1 MSEPELP
8 DDRELEDFL
17 AGRSAVSRAYRAD
30 AEQQAAPAALDAPV
44 LARAEA
50 PVAQARR
57 LQRWRL
63 PMTLAAS
70 VVVAVGVLRLAVNE
84 PAVRAPSMADAAMPA
99 HPERARGD
107 LAATPEPASAEAKA
121 APTAPAPASAEV
133 AEDAPATLAP
143 PPPESPFAA
152 RAGESRVAPEALLDK
167 KRSATAAAAEAR
179 ANVAIAAAPES
190 EPSAAAPATLA
201 KVTDGFSAANSPA
214 PAPKLRSAFAKS
226 TEQSAP
232 PASVQLQGN
241 SADAAKS
248 ASAPSLASARGVIVS
263 TAAAVAAAPAVIPAP
278 NAPGRYGPFVLGAAT
293 LAAVAEHYQ
302 SEVGI
307 EPVVG
312 LSAGADGR
320 ARYRVLEY
328 ASGADPRGAAWF
340 YFDAEREAL
349 VSVAVSLRPALA
361 TAAIEAQ
368 EMLAAPM
375 QIQADAPA
383 GCNAPDRPV
392 ANITGRYPQYR
403 VYSQRGV
410 YLLLTAPDVVSE
422 IGYFPPCG

>member
-1 MSEPELP
+1 MSELELP

-84 PAVRAPSMADAAMPA
+84 PAVRAPSTADAAMPA

-121 APTAPAPASAEV
+121 APAAPALAEV

-152 RAGESRVAPEALLDK
+152 RAGESRAAPEALLDK
-167 KRSATAAAAEAR
+167 KRSATAPAAEAR

-190 EPSAAAPATLA
+190 EPSVAAPTTLA

-214 PAPKLRSAFAKS
+214 PAPKLRSAFEKS

-248 ASAPSLASARGVIVS
+248 ASAPNLASARGVIVS

-278 NAPGRYGPFVLGAAT
+278 NATGRYGPFVLGEAT

-307 EPVVG
+307 GPVVG

-320 ARYRVLEY
+320 TRYRVLEY
-328 ASGADPRGAAWF
+328 ASGVDPRGAAWF

-368 EMLAAPM
+368 EMLSAPM

-392 ANITGRYPQYR
+392 ANITGHYPQYR

>member
-44 LARAEA
+44 LARAA
-50 PVAQARR
+50 LPVAQARR

-84 PAVRAPSMADAAMPA
+84 PAVRTPSIADAASPA
-99 HPERARGD
+99 HPERALGD
-107 LAATPEPASAEAKA
+107 LAGTPEPASVEAKA
-121 APTAPAPASAEV
+121 APTAPKPALAEA
-133 AEDAPATLAP
+133 AEDAPAASA
-143 PPPESPFAA
+143 PPPESQFAA
-152 RAGESRVAPEALLDK
+152 RAGESRAASEALLDR
-167 KRSATAAAAEAR
+167 KRSATAEAAETR
-179 ANVAIAAAPES
+179 ANVAIAAAPTP
-190 EPSAAAPATLA
+190 EPSVAAPTTLEKA
-201 KVTDGFSAANSPA
+201 TDGFSAANSPA
-214 PAPKLRSAFAKS
+214 PAPKLRSAFEKS

-241 SADAAKS
+241 TADAAKS
-248 ASAPSLASARGVIVS
+248 APAPSLASARGVIVS

-278 NAPGRYGPFVLGAAT
+278 NATGRYGPFVLGEAT
-293 LAAVAEHYQ
+293 LTAVAEHYQ

-307 EPVVG
+307 KPTVG

-320 ARYRVLEY
+320 TRYRVLEY
-328 ASGADPRGAAWF
+328 ASGVDPRGAVWF
-340 YFDAEREAL
+340 YFNAEREVLA
-349 VSVAVSLRPALA
+349 SVAVSLRPALA

-375 QIQADAPA
+375 QIEADAPA
-383 GCNAPDRPV
+383 DCNVPDRPV
-392 ANITGRYPQYR
+392 ANITAHYPQYR